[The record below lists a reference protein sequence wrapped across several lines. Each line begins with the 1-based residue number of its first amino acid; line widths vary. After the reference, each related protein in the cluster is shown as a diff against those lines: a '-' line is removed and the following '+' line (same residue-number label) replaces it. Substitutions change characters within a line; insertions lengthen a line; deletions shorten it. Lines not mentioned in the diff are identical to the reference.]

1 MIELICINKNTQI
14 RKKFPEGTSLFQIAL
29 ELDIKL
35 QYPILGALVNN
46 KVKEMTYKVYKP
58 KQIEFIDFS
67 HNTGYQMYL
76 RSLSFVLDH
85 AVKKLYPEAMLNIH
99 HSISGGKYCE
109 IENLGLPLTQHI
121 IDNIKTQMDEIVSR
135 NIPFKREELLTADAL
150 QLFEQHNMCD
160 KVLLFRT
167 RKLLYTSVYHLGDS
181 INYYYGYLVPSTGFV
196 NIFNLE
202 LYHQGILLQPPSKYN
217 PAQTGRISP
226 QVKLFNVFQEH
237 KKWVSILGVPHVG
250 ELNIAVEEKRTTDLI
265 QISEA
270 LHEKKVATIADEI
283 HNRNGVKMV
292 LISGPSSS
300 GKTTFCKRLSVQLEV
315 LGYKPVQISI
325 DNYFVEREQTP
336 KDGRGEYDF
345 ECLQAIDLELFNKHL
360 QDLLKGNSVEIPTF
374 DFAQGKKTYNG
385 HILKMKENSILI
397 LEGIHG
403 LNPQLTSMIDDK
415 FKFKVFVSAL
425 TQVAIDSQNPIPT
438 TDNRLIRRMV
448 RDYRYRGYTALDTMT
463 RWASVRKGEEK
474 WIFPYQEQADTMF
487 NSALL
492 CELSVLK
499 YYAEPLLRDV
509 PEIVPEYAEAVR
521 LLKFLSYFKAI
532 AEKDIP
538 PTSILREF
546 FGGSS
551 FVY

>member
-1 MIELICINKNTQI
+1 MIEILCLNNQTATAK
-14 RKKFPEGTSLFQIAL
+14 RFPLGTSLSEIAE
-29 ELDIKL
+29 ELNINL

-46 KVKEMTYKVYKP
+46 KVKELTYRIYKP
-58 KQIEFIDFS
+58 KQIEFIDIT
-67 HNTGYQMYL
+67 HNAGYQMYL
-76 RSLSFVLDH
+76 RSLSFVLYH
-85 AVKKLYPEAMLNIH
+85 AVKNLYPEASLKIQ

-109 IENLGLPLTQHI
+109 IEDLGQPLTQQVV
-121 IDNIKTQMDEIVSR
+121 DNIMEEMKEINNR
-135 NIPFKREELLTADAL
+135 NLPFMREQLLTIDAL
-150 QLFEQHNMCD
+150 QLFEQNKMFD

-167 RKLLYTSVYHLGDS
+167 RKLLYTSVYHLSGS

-196 NIFNLE
+196 NVFNLE
-202 LYHQGILLQPPSKYN
+202 LYHQGLLLQPPSRHN
-217 PAQTGRISP
+217 PKQTARINA

-237 KKWVSILGVPHVG
+237 KKWISILGVPHVS
-250 ELNIAVEEKRTTDLI
+250 ELNLAVEEKRTASLI
-265 QISEA
+265 QVSEA
-270 LHEKKVATIADEI
+270 LHEKKVASIADSI
-283 HNRNGVKMV
+283 HTRNNVKMV

-336 KDGRGEYDF
+336 VDEHGEFDF
-345 ECLQAIDLELFNKHL
+345 ECLNAIDLELFNKHL
-360 QDLLKGNSVEIPTF
+360 QELLNGNSVVIPSF
-374 DFAQGKKTYNG
+374 DFAQGKKIYNG
-385 HILKMKENSILI
+385 NTLKMNEKSILI

-403 LNPQLTSMIDDK
+403 LNPQLTAMINNEYK
-415 FKFKVFVSAL
+415 YRIFVSAL
-425 TQVAIDSQNPIPT
+425 TQIAIDNQNPIPT

-448 RDYRYRGYTALDTMT
+448 RDYRYRGYAALDTMK
-463 RWASVRKGEEK
+463 RWPSVRKGEEK
-474 WIFPYQEQADTMF
+474 WIFPYQEQADVMF

-509 PEIVPEYAEAVR
+509 PETVAQYAEAVR

-532 AEKDIP
+532 AEKDVP

>member
-1 MIELICINKNTQI
+1 MVEIICINNNTLL
-14 RKKFPEGTSLFQIAL
+14 RKKFPEGTSLAQIAS
-29 ELDIKL
+29 ELNIKL

-46 KVKEMTYKVYKP
+46 KVKELTYKVFKP

-67 HNTGYQMYL
+67 HSSGYQMYL
-76 RSLSFVLDH
+76 RSLSFVLYH
-85 AVKKLYPEAMLNIH
+85 AVKELYPEALLNIQ

-121 IDNIKTQMDEIVSR
+121 IDNINTQMDEIIDQ
-135 NIPFKREELLTADAL
+135 NLPFIREELLTTDAL
-150 QLFEQHNMCD
+150 QLFEEHHMSD

-167 RKLLYTSVYHLGDS
+167 RKLLYTSVYHLGNS

-196 NIFNLE
+196 KVFNLE
-202 LYHQGILLQPPSKYN
+202 LYHQGMLLQPPSKHN
-217 PAQTGRISP
+217 PTQTTRISP

-250 ELNIAVEEKRTTDLI
+250 ELNIAVEKKQTTQLI

-270 LHEKKVATIADEI
+270 LHEKRVASIADDI
-283 HNRNGVKMV
+283 SRRGGVKMV

-300 GKTTFCKRLSVQLEV
+300 GKTTFCKRLSIQLEV

-325 DNYFVEREQTP
+325 DNYFKEREQTP
-336 KDGRGEYDF
+336 KDERGEYDF
-345 ECLQAIDLELFNKHL
+345 ECLQAIDLELFNNHL
-360 QDLLKGNSVEIPTF
+360 QELLKGNSVEIPNF
-374 DFAQGKKTYNG
+374 DFAQGKKIYNG
-385 HILKMKENSILI
+385 NILKMKENSILI

-403 LNPQLTSMIDDK
+403 LNPQLTSIIDNK
-415 FKFKVFVSAL
+415 YKYKVFVSAL
-425 TQVAIDSQNPIPT
+425 TQIAIDNQNPIPT

-448 RDYRYRGYTALDTMT
+448 RDYRYRGYSALDTMS

-474 WIFPYQEQADTMF
+474 WIFPYQEQADVMF